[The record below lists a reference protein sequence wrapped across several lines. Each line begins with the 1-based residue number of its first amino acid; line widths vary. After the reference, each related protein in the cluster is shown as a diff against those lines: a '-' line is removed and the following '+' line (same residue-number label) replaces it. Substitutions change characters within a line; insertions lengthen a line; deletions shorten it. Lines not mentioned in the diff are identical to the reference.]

1 MWCTLV
7 YTESPR
13 RCQPPSPG
21 NLTAKDNVLSTCLK
35 RTLVLPK
42 RSNTMTDSE
51 LRIAD
56 WILLTSEARDFE
68 LRCQFF
74 SVRLV
79 TTIPLA
85 FMCGMILDMWLESKT
100 MRLREGG
107 GCLCLSRQ
115 PLRPHWRPFRQWYR
129 GKCRQR
135 AKHWAP
141 RLICRQSGILPYS
154 KAGMLLLGIPDWLWR
169 SGFWLSTDLTERL
182 DMAKSKWFAACYLLG
197 VAPRQYTRS
206 AKSRLDQDLLGHNRK
221 ETGKLSW
228 ALAAN
233 GWTARVHYPSTEE
246 QADTPWHLATLKRF
260 SWRKLATRKR
270 SCYFRKW
277 AVKSRNPEEWCCSH
291 RFPPQRKSQGTGRK
305 PRLGTHP
312 PPGQF

>member
-1 MWCTLV
+1 MLLPHVLLSQQEPKTNLGMGGMKIFALFFRVTSRLQRDLTCSMRISSGV

-13 RCQPPSPG
+13 RCQPPFPG
-21 NLTAKDNVLSTCLK
+21 NLTDKDNVLSTCLK

-51 LRIAD
+51 LRLAD

-115 PLRPHWRPFRQWYR
+115 PLRPHWRPFRQ
-129 GKCRQR
+129 
-135 AKHWAP
+135 
-141 RLICRQSGILPYS
+141 
-154 KAGMLLLGIPDWLWR
+154 
-169 SGFWLSTDLTERL
+169 
-182 DMAKSKWFAACYLLG
+182 
-197 VAPRQYTRS
+197 
-206 AKSRLDQDLLGHNRK
+206 
-221 ETGKLSW
+221 
-228 ALAAN
+228 
-233 GWTARVHYPSTEE
+233 
-246 QADTPWHLATLKRF
+246 
-260 SWRKLATRKR
+260 
-270 SCYFRKW
+270 
-277 AVKSRNPEEWCCSH
+277 
-291 RFPPQRKSQGTGRK
+291 
-305 PRLGTHP
+305 
-312 PPGQF
+312 